1 MEDSISSILILVLL
15 IIMSAYFSAT
25 ETAYSSL
32 NKIKLKSIANKGNK
46 KAKLA
51 LELSEKYDSVIST
64 ILIGNNIVNI
74 ATASLAT
81 VLFTKLLGSSGVTV
95 STIVMT
101 ILILIFGEISPKS
114 IAKDI
119 PESFAIVSAPLLN
132 VFCIILK
139 PVNHIFCLWKK
150 LISKVLKIQKHSGIT
165 EDEILTIAEEAE
177 NEGGINPQQ
186 LEIIKSAIELNEQEV
201 IEAFTPRVDMI
212 AVKDSC
218 SKEELLNLFIESGFS
233 RIPVYHDNIDN
244 VIGIRHEDRAQP
256 RFSAR
261 FQEGSIVVNNNNEE
275 ISSIIKPLN
284 VIQPHM
290 KLSHLLKVLQNNKS
304 HMALIADEYGGT
316 MGIITLEDI
325 LEELVGEIW
334 DEHDKVV
341 NNIEKIGEDEYI
353 VRGNANIEKVLEEV
367 DLEDEF
373 EVNSVNG
380 WVIQQFG
387 KIPKVGES
395 FEYKN
400 LKIVIQKATKRCVL
414 EIRITVDEP
423 MEISS

>member
-15 IIMSAYFSAT
+15 ITMSAYFSAT

-132 VFCIILK
+132 AFCIILK
-139 PVNHIFCLWKK
+139 PVNNLFCLWKK
-150 LISKVLKIQKHSGIT
+150 LISKVFKIQKHSGIT

-186 LEIIKSAIELNEQEV
+186 LEIIKSAIELNDQEV
-201 IEAFTPRVDMI
+201 IEAFTPRVDMVAI
-212 AVKDSC
+212 KDSC

-244 VIGIRHEDRAQP
+244 VIGIINEKDLIN
-256 RFSAR
+256 
-261 FQEGSIVVNNNNEE
+261 IVVNNKNEE

-290 KLSHLLKVLQNNKS
+290 KLSQLLKVLQNNKS

-341 NNIEKIGEDEYI
+341 NDIEKIAEDEYI
-353 VRGNANIEKVLEEV
+353 VRGNANIEKVLEEF
-367 DLEDEF
+367 DLEEEF

-380 WVIQQFG
+380 WVMQQFG

>member
-15 IIMSAYFSAT
+15 ITMSAYFSAT
-25 ETAYSSL
+25 ETAYSLL

-119 PESFAIVSAPLLN
+119 PETFAIVSAPLLN

-244 VIGIRHEDRAQP
+244 VIGIINEKDLIN
-256 RFSAR
+256 
-261 FQEGSIVVNNNNEE
+261 IVVNNNNEE

-341 NNIEKIGEDEYI
+341 NDIEKIGEDEYI

>member
-15 IIMSAYFSAT
+15 ITMSAYFSAT

-139 PVNHIFCLWKK
+139 PVNHIFCLLKK

-244 VIGIRHEDRAQP
+244 VIGIINEKDLIN
-256 RFSAR
+256 
-261 FQEGSIVVNNNNEE
+261 IVVNNNNEE

-341 NNIEKIGEDEYI
+341 NDIEKIAEDEYI
-353 VRGNANIEKVLEEV
+353 VRGNANIEKVLEEF
-367 DLEDEF
+367 DLEEEF

-380 WVIQQFG
+380 WVMQQFG

>member
-15 IIMSAYFSAT
+15 ITMSAYFSAT

-165 EDEILTIAEEAE
+165 EDEILTIVEEAE

-218 SKEELLNLFIESGFS
+218 SKEELLNLFIESGLS

-244 VIGIRHEDRAQP
+244 VIGIINEKDLIN
-256 RFSAR
+256 
-261 FQEGSIVVNNNNEE
+261 IVVNKNNEE

-341 NNIEKIGEDEYI
+341 NDIEKIGEDEYI

>member
-15 IIMSAYFSAT
+15 ITMSAYFSAT

-81 VLFTKLLGSSGVTV
+81 VLFTKLLGGSGVTV

-132 VFCIILK
+132 AFCIILK
-139 PVNHIFCLWKK
+139 PVNNLFCLWKK
-150 LISKVLKIQKHSGIT
+150 VINKVFKIQKHSGIT

-186 LEIIKSAIELNEQEV
+186 LEIIKSAIELNDQEV
-201 IEAFTPRVDMI
+201 IEAFTPRVDMVAI
-212 AVKDSC
+212 KDSC

-244 VIGIRHEDRAQP
+244 VIGIINEKDLIN
-256 RFSAR
+256 
-261 FQEGSIVVNNNNEE
+261 IVVNNKNEE

-290 KLSHLLKVLQNNKS
+290 KLSQLLKVLQNNKS

-341 NNIEKIGEDEYI
+341 NDIEKIAEDEYI
-353 VRGNANIEKVLEEV
+353 VRGNANIEKVLEEF
-367 DLEDEF
+367 DLEEEF

-380 WVIQQFG
+380 WVMQQFG

-400 LKIVIQKATKRCVL
+400 LKIVVQKATKRCVL
-414 EIRITVDEP
+414 EIRITVNEP

>member
-32 NKIKLKSIANKGNK
+32 NKIKLKSIANKRNK

-119 PESFAIVSAPLLN
+119 PESFAIFSAPLLN

-244 VIGIRHEDRAQP
+244 VIGIINEKDLIN
-256 RFSAR
+256 
-261 FQEGSIVVNNNNEE
+261 IVVNNNNEE

-341 NNIEKIGEDEYI
+341 IDIEMIGEDEYI

-380 WVIQQFG
+380 WVIQQSG

>member
-15 IIMSAYFSAT
+15 ITMSAYFSAT

-132 VFCIILK
+132 AFCIILK
-139 PVNHIFCLWKK
+139 PVNNLFCLWKK
-150 LISKVLKIQKHSGIT
+150 VISKVFKIQKHSGIT

-186 LEIIKSAIELNEQEV
+186 LEIIKSAIELNDQEV
-201 IEAFTPRVDMI
+201 IEAFTPRVDMVAI
-212 AVKDSC
+212 KDSC

-244 VIGIRHEDRAQP
+244 VIGIINEKDLIN
-256 RFSAR
+256 
-261 FQEGSIVVNNNNEE
+261 IVVNNKNEE

-290 KLSHLLKVLQNNKS
+290 KLSQLLKVLQNNKS

-341 NNIEKIGEDEYI
+341 NDIEKIAEDEYI
-353 VRGNANIEKVLEEV
+353 VRGNANIEKVLEEF
-367 DLEDEF
+367 DFEEEF

-380 WVIQQFG
+380 WVMQQFG

>member
-101 ILILIFGEISPKS
+101 ILILIFGEISPTS

-139 PVNHIFCLWKK
+139 PVNHIFCLWKN

-244 VIGIRHEDRAQP
+244 VIGIINEKDLIN
-256 RFSAR
+256 
-261 FQEGSIVVNNNNEE
+261 IVVNNKNQE

-341 NNIEKIGEDEYI
+341 NDIEKIAEDEYI
-353 VRGNANIEKVLEEV
+353 VRGNANIEKVLEEF
-367 DLEDEF
+367 DLEEEF

-380 WVIQQFG
+380 WVMQQFG

>member
-132 VFCIILK
+132 AFCIILK
-139 PVNHIFCLWKK
+139 PVNNLFCLWKK
-150 LISKVLKIQKHSGIT
+150 VISKVLKIQKHSGIT

-244 VIGIRHEDRAQP
+244 VIGIINEKDLIN
-256 RFSAR
+256 
-261 FQEGSIVVNNNNEE
+261 IVVNNKNEE

-290 KLSHLLKVLQNNKS
+290 KLSQLLKLLQNNKS

-341 NNIEKIGEDEYI
+341 NDIEKIAEDEYI
-353 VRGNANIEKVLEEV
+353 VRGNANIEKVLEEF
-367 DLEDEF
+367 DLEEEF

-380 WVIQQFG
+380 WVMQQFG

>member
-15 IIMSAYFSAT
+15 ITMSAYFSAT

-244 VIGIRHEDRAQP
+244 VIGIINEKDLIN
-256 RFSAR
+256 
-261 FQEGSIVVNNNNEE
+261 IVVNNNNEE

-367 DLEDEF
+367 DLEDEI

>member
-15 IIMSAYFSAT
+15 ITMSAYFSAT

-244 VIGIRHEDRAQP
+244 VIGIINEKDLIN
-256 RFSAR
+256 
-261 FQEGSIVVNNNNEE
+261 IVVNNNNEE

-341 NNIEKIGEDEYI
+341 NDIEKIGEDEYI

-414 EIRITVDEP
+414 
-423 MEISS
+423 

>member
-139 PVNHIFCLWKK
+139 PVNHIFCLWKN

-212 AVKDSC
+212 AAKDSC
-218 SKEELLNLFIESGFS
+218 RKEELLNLFIESGFS

-244 VIGIRHEDRAQP
+244 VIGIINEKDLIN
-256 RFSAR
+256 
-261 FQEGSIVVNNNNEE
+261 IVVNNKNEE

-341 NNIEKIGEDEYI
+341 NDIEKIAEDEYI
-353 VRGNANIEKVLEEV
+353 VRGNANIEKVLEEF
-367 DLEDEF
+367 DLEEEF

-380 WVIQQFG
+380 WVMQQFG

>member
-15 IIMSAYFSAT
+15 ITMSAYFSAT

-132 VFCIILK
+132 AFCIILK
-139 PVNHIFCLWKK
+139 PVNNLFCLWKK
-150 LISKVLKIQKHSGIT
+150 VINKVFKIQKHSGIT

-186 LEIIKSAIELNEQEV
+186 LEIIKSAIELNDQEV
-201 IEAFTPRVDMI
+201 IEAFTPRVDMVAI
-212 AVKDSC
+212 KDSC

-244 VIGIRHEDRAQP
+244 VIGIINEKDLIN
-256 RFSAR
+256 
-261 FQEGSIVVNNNNEE
+261 IVVNNKNEE

-290 KLSHLLKVLQNNKS
+290 KLSQLLKVLQNNKS

-341 NNIEKIGEDEYI
+341 NDIEKIAEDEYI
-353 VRGNANIEKVLEEV
+353 VRGNANIEKVLEEF
-367 DLEDEF
+367 DLEEEF

-380 WVIQQFG
+380 WVMQQFG

-400 LKIVIQKATKRCVL
+400 LKIVVQKATKRCVL
-414 EIRITVDEP
+414 EIRITVNEP

>member
-139 PVNHIFCLWKK
+139 PVNYIFCLWKN
-150 LISKVLKIQKHSGIT
+150 LISKVLKIQKNSGIT

-244 VIGIRHEDRAQP
+244 VIGIINEKDLIN
-256 RFSAR
+256 
-261 FQEGSIVVNNNNEE
+261 IVVNNNNEE

-341 NNIEKIGEDEYI
+341 NDIEKIGEDEYI

>member
-15 IIMSAYFSAT
+15 ITMSAYFSAT

-132 VFCIILK
+132 AFCIILK
-139 PVNHIFCLWKK
+139 PVNNLFCLWKK
-150 LISKVLKIQKHSGIT
+150 VINKVFKIQKHSGIT

-186 LEIIKSAIELNEQEV
+186 LEIIKSAIELNDQEV
-201 IEAFTPRVDMI
+201 IEAFTPRVDMVAI
-212 AVKDSC
+212 KDSC

-244 VIGIRHEDRAQP
+244 VIGIINEKDLIN
-256 RFSAR
+256 
-261 FQEGSIVVNNNNEE
+261 IVVNNKNEE

-290 KLSHLLKVLQNNKS
+290 KLSQLLKVLQNNKS

-341 NNIEKIGEDEYI
+341 NDIEKIAEDEYI
-353 VRGNANIEKVLEEV
+353 VRGNANIEKVLEEF
-367 DLEDEF
+367 DFEEEF

-380 WVIQQFG
+380 WVMQQFG

-400 LKIVIQKATKRCVL
+400 LKIVVQKATKRCVL
-414 EIRITVDEP
+414 EIRITVNEP

>member
-15 IIMSAYFSAT
+15 ITMSAYFSAT

-132 VFCIILK
+132 AFCIILK
-139 PVNHIFCLWKK
+139 PVNNLFCLWKK
-150 LISKVLKIQKHSGIT
+150 VINKVFKIQKHSGIT

-186 LEIIKSAIELNEQEV
+186 LEIIKSAIELNDQEV
-201 IEAFTPRVDMI
+201 IEAFTPRVDMVAI
-212 AVKDSC
+212 KDSC

-244 VIGIRHEDRAQP
+244 VIGIINEKDLIN
-256 RFSAR
+256 
-261 FQEGSIVVNNNNEE
+261 IVVNNKNEE

-290 KLSHLLKVLQNNKS
+290 KLSQLLKVLQNNKS

-341 NNIEKIGEDEYI
+341 NDIEKIAEDEYI
-353 VRGNANIEKVLEEV
+353 VRGNANIEKVLEEF
-367 DLEDEF
+367 DLEEEY

-380 WVIQQFG
+380 WVMQQFG

-400 LKIVIQKATKRCVL
+400 LKIVVQKATKRCVL
-414 EIRITVDEP
+414 EIRITVNEP

>member
-132 VFCIILK
+132 AFCIILK
-139 PVNHIFCLWKK
+139 PVNNLFCLWKK
-150 LISKVLKIQKHSGIT
+150 VISKVFKIQKHSGIT

-212 AVKDSC
+212 AAKDSC

-244 VIGIRHEDRAQP
+244 VIGIINEKDLIN
-256 RFSAR
+256 
-261 FQEGSIVVNNNNEE
+261 IVVNNKNEE

-290 KLSHLLKVLQNNKS
+290 KLSQLLKVLQNNKS

-341 NNIEKIGEDEYI
+341 NDIEKIAEDEYI
-353 VRGNANIEKVLEEV
+353 VRGNANIEKVLEEF
-367 DLEDEF
+367 DLEEEF

-380 WVIQQFG
+380 WVMQQFG

>member
-15 IIMSAYFSAT
+15 ITMSAYFSAT

-139 PVNHIFCLWKK
+139 PVNHIFCFWKN

-244 VIGIRHEDRAQP
+244 VIGIINEKDLIN
-256 RFSAR
+256 
-261 FQEGSIVVNNNNEE
+261 IVVNNNNEE

-290 KLSHLLKVLQNNKS
+290 KLAHLLKVLQNNKS

-341 NNIEKIGEDEYI
+341 NDIEKIGEDEYI

>member
-15 IIMSAYFSAT
+15 ITMSAYFSAT

-119 PESFAIVSAPLLN
+119 PESFAIFSAPLLN

-139 PVNHIFCLWKK
+139 PVNHIFCLWKN

-244 VIGIRHEDRAQP
+244 VIGIINEKDLIN
-256 RFSAR
+256 
-261 FQEGSIVVNNNNEE
+261 IVVNNNNEE

-341 NNIEKIGEDEYI
+341 NDIEKIGEDEYI

>member
-1 MEDSISSILILVLL
+1 MDTSHIIELIVIIVLVVLSSF
-15 IIMSAYFSAT
+15 FSAS
-25 ETAYSSL
+25 ETAFSMASM
-32 NKIKLKSIANKGNK
+32 IKLKSMSEEGHKGAVTAMKILDNPK
-46 KAKLA
+46 KM
-51 LELSEKYDSVIST
+51 LSTV
-64 ILIGNNIVNI
+64 LVGNNIVNI

-119 PESFAIVSAPLLN
+119 PESFAIFSAPLLN

-218 SKEELLNLFIESGFS
+218 SKEKLLNLFIESGFS

-244 VIGIRHEDRAQP
+244 VIGIINEKDLIN
-256 RFSAR
+256 
-261 FQEGSIVVNNNNEE
+261 IVVNNNNEE

-341 NNIEKIGEDEYI
+341 NDIEKIGEDEYI

>member
-15 IIMSAYFSAT
+15 ITMSAYFSAT

-139 PVNHIFCLWKK
+139 PVNHIFCLWKN

-244 VIGIRHEDRAQP
+244 VIGIINEKDLIN
-256 RFSAR
+256 
-261 FQEGSIVVNNNNEE
+261 IVVNNNNEE

-341 NNIEKIGEDEYI
+341 NDIEKIGEDEYI

-414 EIRITVDEP
+414 EIRIIVDEP

>member
-15 IIMSAYFSAT
+15 ITMSAYFSAT

-119 PESFAIVSAPLLN
+119 PESFAIVSAQLLN
-132 VFCIILK
+132 AFCIILK
-139 PVNHIFCLWKK
+139 PVNNLFCLWKK
-150 LISKVLKIQKHSGIT
+150 VISKVFKIQKHSGIT

-186 LEIIKSAIELNEQEV
+186 LEIIKSAIELNDQEV
-201 IEAFTPRVDMI
+201 IEAFTPRVDMVAI
-212 AVKDSC
+212 KDSC

-244 VIGIRHEDRAQP
+244 VIGIINEKDLIN
-256 RFSAR
+256 
-261 FQEGSIVVNNNNEE
+261 IVVNNKNEE

-290 KLSHLLKVLQNNKS
+290 KLSQLLKVLQNNKS

-341 NNIEKIGEDEYI
+341 NDIEKIAEDEYI
-353 VRGNANIEKVLEEV
+353 VRGNANIEKVLEEF
-367 DLEDEF
+367 DLEEEF

-380 WVIQQFG
+380 WVMQQFG

-400 LKIVIQKATKRCVL
+400 LKIVVQKATKRCVL
-414 EIRITVDEP
+414 EIRITVNEP

>member
-81 VLFTKLLGSSGVTV
+81 VLFTKLLGGSGVTV

-132 VFCIILK
+132 AFCIILK
-139 PVNHIFCLWKK
+139 PVNNLFCLWKK
-150 LISKVLKIQKHSGIT
+150 VISKVFKIQKHSGIT

-186 LEIIKSAIELNEQEV
+186 LEIIKSAIELNDQEV
-201 IEAFTPRVDMI
+201 IEAFTPRVDMVAI
-212 AVKDSC
+212 KDSC

-244 VIGIRHEDRAQP
+244 VIGIINEKDLIN
-256 RFSAR
+256 
-261 FQEGSIVVNNNNEE
+261 IVVNNKNEE

-290 KLSHLLKVLQNNKS
+290 KLSQLLKVLQNNKS

-341 NNIEKIGEDEYI
+341 NDIEKIAEDEYI
-353 VRGNANIEKVLEEV
+353 VRGNANIEKVLEEF
-367 DLEDEF
+367 DLEEEF

-380 WVIQQFG
+380 WVMQQFG

>member
-15 IIMSAYFSAT
+15 ITMSAYFSAT

-132 VFCIILK
+132 AFCIILK
-139 PVNHIFCLWKK
+139 PVNNLFCLWKK
-150 LISKVLKIQKHSGIT
+150 VINKVFKIQKHSGIT

-186 LEIIKSAIELNEQEV
+186 LEIIKSAIELNDQEV
-201 IEAFTPRVDMI
+201 IEAFTPRVDMVAI
-212 AVKDSC
+212 KDSC

-244 VIGIRHEDRAQP
+244 VIGIINEKDLIN
-256 RFSAR
+256 
-261 FQEGSIVVNNNNEE
+261 IVVNNKNEE

-290 KLSHLLKVLQNNKS
+290 KLSQLLKLLQNNKS

-341 NNIEKIGEDEYI
+341 NDIEKIAEDEYI
-353 VRGNANIEKVLEEV
+353 VRGNANIEKVLEEF
-367 DLEDEF
+367 DLEEEY

-380 WVIQQFG
+380 WVMQQFG

-400 LKIVIQKATKRCVL
+400 LKIVVQKATKRCVL
-414 EIRITVDEP
+414 EIRITVNEP

>member
-15 IIMSAYFSAT
+15 ITMSAYFSAT

-132 VFCIILK
+132 AFCIILK
-139 PVNHIFCLWKK
+139 PVNNLFCLWKK
-150 LISKVLKIQKHSGIT
+150 VISKVFKIQKHSGIT

-186 LEIIKSAIELNEQEV
+186 LEIIKSAIELNDQEV
-201 IEAFTPRVDMI
+201 IEAFTPRVDMVAI
-212 AVKDSC
+212 KDSC

-244 VIGIRHEDRAQP
+244 VIGIINEKDLIN
-256 RFSAR
+256 
-261 FQEGSIVVNNNNEE
+261 IVVNNKNEE

-290 KLSHLLKVLQNNKS
+290 KLSQLLKVLQNNKS

-341 NNIEKIGEDEYI
+341 NDIEKIAEYEYI
-353 VRGNANIEKVLEEV
+353 VRGNANIEKVLEEF
-367 DLEDEF
+367 DLEEEF

-380 WVIQQFG
+380 WVMQQFG

-400 LKIVIQKATKRCVL
+400 LKIVVQKATKRCVL
-414 EIRITVDEP
+414 EIRITVNEP

>member
-132 VFCIILK
+132 AFCIILK
-139 PVNHIFCLWKK
+139 PVNNLFCLWKK
-150 LISKVLKIQKHSGIT
+150 VISKVFKIQKHSGIT

-186 LEIIKSAIELNEQEV
+186 LEIIKSAIELNDQEV
-201 IEAFTPRVDMI
+201 IEAFTPRVDMVAI
-212 AVKDSC
+212 KDSC

-244 VIGIRHEDRAQP
+244 VIGIINEKDLIN
-256 RFSAR
+256 
-261 FQEGSIVVNNNNEE
+261 IVVNNKNEE

-290 KLSHLLKVLQNNKS
+290 KLSQLLKVLQNNKS

-341 NNIEKIGEDEYI
+341 NDIEKIAEDEYI
-353 VRGNANIEKVLEEV
+353 VRGNANIEKVLEEF
-367 DLEDEF
+367 DFEEEF

-380 WVIQQFG
+380 WVMQQFG

-414 EIRITVDEP
+414 EIRITVNEP

>member
-15 IIMSAYFSAT
+15 ITMSAYFSAT

-119 PESFAIVSAPLLN
+119 PESFAIFSAPLLN

-244 VIGIRHEDRAQP
+244 VIGIINEKDLIN
-256 RFSAR
+256 
-261 FQEGSIVVNNNNEE
+261 IVVNNNNEE

>member
-15 IIMSAYFSAT
+15 ITMSAYFSAT

-244 VIGIRHEDRAQP
+244 VIGIINEKDLIN
-256 RFSAR
+256 
-261 FQEGSIVVNNNNEE
+261 IVVNNNNEE

-341 NNIEKIGEDEYI
+341 NDIEKIGEDEYI

-423 MEISS
+423 MEITS

>member
-15 IIMSAYFSAT
+15 ITMSAYFSAT

-119 PESFAIVSAPLLN
+119 PESFAIFSAPLLN

-201 IEAFTPRVDMI
+201 IEAFTPRVDMV

-244 VIGIRHEDRAQP
+244 VIGIINEKDLIN
-256 RFSAR
+256 
-261 FQEGSIVVNNNNEE
+261 IVVNNNNEE

-341 NNIEKIGEDEYI
+341 NDIEKIGEDEYI

>member
-15 IIMSAYFSAT
+15 ITMSAYFSAT

-132 VFCIILK
+132 AFCIILK
-139 PVNHIFCLWKK
+139 PVNNLFCLWKK
-150 LISKVLKIQKHSGIT
+150 VINKVFKIQKHSGIT

-186 LEIIKSAIELNEQEV
+186 LEIIKSAIELNDQEV
-201 IEAFTPRVDMI
+201 IEAFTPRVDMVAI
-212 AVKDSC
+212 KDSC

-244 VIGIRHEDRAQP
+244 VIGIINEKDLIN
-256 RFSAR
+256 
-261 FQEGSIVVNNNNEE
+261 IVVNNKNEE

-290 KLSHLLKVLQNNKS
+290 KLSQLLKVLQNNKS

-341 NNIEKIGEDEYI
+341 NDIEKIAEDEYI
-353 VRGNANIEKVLEEV
+353 VRGNANIEKVLEEF
-367 DLEDEF
+367 DLEEEF

-380 WVIQQFG
+380 WVMQQFG

>member
-15 IIMSAYFSAT
+15 ITMSAYFSAT

-74 ATASLAT
+74 ATASLAA

-244 VIGIRHEDRAQP
+244 VIGIINEKDLIN
-256 RFSAR
+256 
-261 FQEGSIVVNNNNEE
+261 IVVNNNNEE

-341 NNIEKIGEDEYI
+341 NDIEKIGEDEYI

>member
-15 IIMSAYFSAT
+15 ITMSAYFSAT

-119 PESFAIVSAPLLN
+119 PESFAIFSAPLLN

-244 VIGIRHEDRAQP
+244 VIGIINEKDLIN
-256 RFSAR
+256 
-261 FQEGSIVVNNNNEE
+261 IVVNNNNEE

-341 NNIEKIGEDEYI
+341 NDIEKIGEDE
-353 VRGNANIEKVLEEV
+353 
-367 DLEDEF
+367 
-373 EVNSVNG
+373 
-380 WVIQQFG
+380 
-387 KIPKVGES
+387 
-395 FEYKN
+395 
-400 LKIVIQKATKRCVL
+400 
-414 EIRITVDEP
+414 
-423 MEISS
+423 

>member
-51 LELSEKYDSVIST
+51 LELAEKYDSVIST

-119 PESFAIVSAPLLN
+119 PESFAIFSAPLLN

-244 VIGIRHEDRAQP
+244 VIGIINEKDLIN
-256 RFSAR
+256 
-261 FQEGSIVVNNNNEE
+261 IVVNNNNEE

-341 NNIEKIGEDEYI
+341 NDIEKIGEDEYI

>member
-132 VFCIILK
+132 AFCIILK
-139 PVNHIFCLWKK
+139 PVNNLFCLWKK
-150 LISKVLKIQKHSGIT
+150 VISKVLKIQKHSGIT

-244 VIGIRHEDRAQP
+244 VIGIINEKDLIN
-256 RFSAR
+256 
-261 FQEGSIVVNNNNEE
+261 IVVNNNNEE

-341 NNIEKIGEDEYI
+341 NDIEKIGEDEYI

>member
-15 IIMSAYFSAT
+15 ITMSAYFSAT

-32 NKIKLKSIANKGNK
+32 NKIKLKSIANNGNK

-139 PVNHIFCLWKK
+139 PVNHIFCLWKN

-244 VIGIRHEDRAQP
+244 VIGIINEKDLIN
-256 RFSAR
+256 
-261 FQEGSIVVNNNNEE
+261 IVVNNKNEE

-290 KLSHLLKVLQNNKS
+290 KLAHLLKVLQNNKS

-341 NNIEKIGEDEYI
+341 NDIEKIGEDEYI

>member
-15 IIMSAYFSAT
+15 ITMSAYFSAT

-132 VFCIILK
+132 AFCIILK
-139 PVNHIFCLWKK
+139 PVNNLFCLWKK
-150 LISKVLKIQKHSGIT
+150 LINKVFKIQKHSGIT

-186 LEIIKSAIELNEQEV
+186 LEIIKSAIELNDQEV
-201 IEAFTPRVDMI
+201 IEAFTPRVDMVAI
-212 AVKDSC
+212 KDSC

-244 VIGIRHEDRAQP
+244 VIGIINEKDLIN
-256 RFSAR
+256 
-261 FQEGSIVVNNNNEE
+261 IVVNNKNEE

-290 KLSHLLKVLQNNKS
+290 KLSQLLKVLQNNKS

-341 NNIEKIGEDEYI
+341 NDIEKIAEDEYI
-353 VRGNANIEKVLEEV
+353 VRGNANIEKVLEEF
-367 DLEDEF
+367 DFEEEF

-380 WVIQQFG
+380 WVMQQFG

-400 LKIVIQKATKRCVL
+400 LKIVVQKATKRCVL
-414 EIRITVDEP
+414 EIRITVNEP

>member
-15 IIMSAYFSAT
+15 ITMSAYFSAT

-139 PVNHIFCLWKK
+139 PVNYIFCLWKK

-244 VIGIRHEDRAQP
+244 VIGIINEKDLIN
-256 RFSAR
+256 
-261 FQEGSIVVNNNNEE
+261 IVVNNNNEE

-341 NNIEKIGEDEYI
+341 NDIEKIGEDEYI

-423 MEISS
+423 LEISS

>member
-15 IIMSAYFSAT
+15 ITMSAYFSAT

-132 VFCIILK
+132 AFCIILK
-139 PVNHIFCLWKK
+139 PVNNLFCLWKK
-150 LISKVLKIQKHSGIT
+150 VINKVFKIQKHSGIT

-186 LEIIKSAIELNEQEV
+186 LEIIKSAIELNDQEV
-201 IEAFTPRVDMI
+201 IEAFTPRVDMVAI
-212 AVKDSC
+212 KDNC

-244 VIGIRHEDRAQP
+244 VIGIINEKDLIN
-256 RFSAR
+256 
-261 FQEGSIVVNNNNEE
+261 IVVNNKNEE

-290 KLSHLLKVLQNNKS
+290 KLSQLLKVLQNNKS

-341 NNIEKIGEDEYI
+341 NDIEKIAEDEYI
-353 VRGNANIEKVLEEV
+353 VRGNANIEKVLEEF
-367 DLEDEF
+367 DLEEEF

-380 WVIQQFG
+380 WVMQQFG

-400 LKIVIQKATKRCVL
+400 LKIVVQKATKRCVL
-414 EIRITVDEP
+414 EIRITVNEP

>member
-15 IIMSAYFSAT
+15 ITMSAYFSAT

-132 VFCIILK
+132 AFCIILK
-139 PVNHIFCLWKK
+139 PVNNLFCLWKK
-150 LISKVLKIQKHSGIT
+150 VISKVFKIQKHSGIT

-186 LEIIKSAIELNEQEV
+186 LEIIKSAIELNDQEV
-201 IEAFTPRVDMI
+201 IEAFTPRVDMVAI
-212 AVKDSC
+212 KDNC

-244 VIGIRHEDRAQP
+244 VIGIINEKDLIN
-256 RFSAR
+256 
-261 FQEGSIVVNNNNEE
+261 IVVNNKNEE

-290 KLSHLLKVLQNNKS
+290 KLSQLLKVLQNNKS

-341 NNIEKIGEDEYI
+341 NDIEKIAEDEYI
-353 VRGNANIEKVLEEV
+353 VRGNANIEKVLEEF
-367 DLEDEF
+367 DFEEEF

-380 WVIQQFG
+380 WVMQQFG